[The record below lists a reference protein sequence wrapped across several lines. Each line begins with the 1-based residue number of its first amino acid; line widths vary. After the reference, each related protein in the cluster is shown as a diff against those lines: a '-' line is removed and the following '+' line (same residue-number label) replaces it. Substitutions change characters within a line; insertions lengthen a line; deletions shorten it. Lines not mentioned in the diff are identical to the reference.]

1 MTEQYGIMMMN
12 FKELDWEL
20 MGLLL
25 FKKRYYNYNNM
36 NKIDLYI
43 TWIDAMIVDND
54 ERCTEL

>member
-20 MGLLL
+20 MRLLL

-54 ERCTEL
+54 ERYIEL